1 MYVRIYFI
9 FKSTS
14 KDHVVFLM
22 TSDKTTTNCELG
34 IFSSAVINQIKPYIP
49 EKLIVYFRKNPL
61 NQMIK

>member
-1 MYVRIYFI
+1 MLTWHLYSRDELLSLISPTNTVFNMYVRIYFI

-34 IFSSAVINQIKPYIP
+34 ICSSAVIN
-49 EKLIVYFRKNPL
+49 
-61 NQMIK
+61 